1 MVEGKFL
8 TARLA
13 QLREQEDPRLGGVVA
28 APNVGAYP
36 FRDQR
41 HVHHR
46 HGAAPGITPDRT
58 IGTELRE
65 NSMVQSETGLLGKL
79 PHSTVD
85 QFLVGLEE
93 SAGQCPSTPI
103 GMASPPDEEDAPG
116 TAQLGEYHDVD
127 RDSNRRERREIRWR
141 EQRPS
146 RRR

>member
-65 NSMVQSETGLLGKL
+65 NSMVQSETGLLGKF

-85 QFLVGLEE
+85 QLFVNLEETAGQSPGALVG
-93 SAGQCPSTPI
+93 
-103 GMASPPDEEDAPG
+103 MVASPDEEHTPG
-116 TAQLGEYHDVD
+116 TLQLGEDHDVD
-127 RDSNRRERREIRWR
+127 RDRDRRIAPKVRWQ